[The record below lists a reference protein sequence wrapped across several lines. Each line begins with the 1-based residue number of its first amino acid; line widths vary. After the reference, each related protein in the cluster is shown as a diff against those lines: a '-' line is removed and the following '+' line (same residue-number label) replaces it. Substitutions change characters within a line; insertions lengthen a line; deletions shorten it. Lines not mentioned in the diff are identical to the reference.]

1 MQLKDIS
8 VIKDNRS
15 ECYSIMGITNIEE
28 YINYVKSVYENRGG
42 IFGQRDALKSSS
54 AIKIRKRMIK
64 DIGRGTVL
72 PPIVIGL
79 LLPNEAFD
87 KISEVVEIGN
97 TLSAEFVSS
106 LVDNVSVE
114 NISLIDGMQRTTAI
128 IESLTVDNS
137 IAENKIRIEFWAVRN
152 INNLIYRM
160 LILNTGQ
167 VPWNVRRQLEVL
179 FSPIK
184 ETIIARIPSTTIYS
198 IDDERRRRSASS
210 QFQGNDII
218 EMFLAFGSRKEKIEL
233 KERIA
238 EEFTRLDFIE
248 TSDKNNL
255 MDYFIRCFDM
265 LNNLDAELGKIKD
278 ESEYDGKKPKF
289 FNGYDLFS
297 SQPARIGFMVALATK
312 ILGRPGTD
320 KDTNLQDAS
329 LVKIESNFKA
339 LIGKI
344 NSIEEKELPEFLSFN
359 VLNEIIDKP
368 SSKVGDFERTFFKE
382 AFTALIEQDFQI
394 DNFESCW
401 RAY

>member
-1 MQLKDIS
+1 M
-8 VIKDNRS
+8 
-15 ECYSIMGITNIEE
+15 
-28 YINYVKSVYENRGG
+28 
-42 IFGQRDALKSSS
+42 
-54 AIKIRKRMIK
+54 
-64 DIGRGTVL
+64 
-72 PPIVIGL
+72 L
-79 LLPNEAFD
+79 LSNEAFD

-106 LVDNVSVE
+106 LVGNVSAE

-137 IAENKIRIEFWAVRN
+137 IADNKIRIEFWAVRN

-184 ETIIARIPSTTIYS
+184 ETIRTRIPSATIYS
-198 IDDERRRRSASS
+198 IDDERRRSASS

-320 KDTNLQDAS
+320 KDANLQDAS

>member
-1 MQLKDIS
+1 MNLTNIS

-15 ECYSIMGITNIEE
+15 ECYSIMGLTNIEE

-42 IFGQRDALKSSS
+42 ISGQRDALKSSS

-106 LVDNVSVE
+106 LVGNVSVE
-114 NISLIDGMQRTTAI
+114 NISLIDGMQRTSAI

-184 ETIIARIPSTTIYS
+184 ETIRTRIPSATIYS
-198 IDDERRRRSASS
+198 IDDERRRSASS

-320 KDTNLQDAS
+320 KDANLQDAS
-329 LVKIESNFKA
+329 LIKIESNFKA

-344 NSIEEKELPEFLSFN
+344 NSIEDKELPEFLSFN

>member
-1 MQLKDIS
+1 MNLTNIS

-15 ECYSIMGITNIEE
+15 ECYSIMGLTNIEE

-42 IFGQRDALKSSS
+42 ISGQRDALKSSS
-54 AIKIRKRMIK
+54 AIKIRKRMIR

-106 LVDNVSVE
+106 LVGNVSVE

-184 ETIIARIPSTTIYS
+184 ETIRTRIPSATIYS
-198 IDDERRRRSASS
+198 IDDERRRSASS

-320 KDTNLQDAS
+320 KDANLQDAS
-329 LVKIESNFKA
+329 LIKIESNFKA

-344 NSIEEKELPEFLSFN
+344 NSIEDKELPEFLSFN

>member
-1 MQLKDIS
+1 MNFTNIS

-15 ECYSIMGITNIEE
+15 ECYSIMGLISIKE
-28 YINYVKSVYENRGG
+28 YIEYVKSVYEKRGG
-42 IFGQRDALKSSS
+42 ILGQRDALKSSS
-54 AIKIRKRMIK
+54 AIKIRKRMIR
-64 DIGRGTVL
+64 DITSGTVL

-79 LLPNEAFD
+79 LLSNDEFD
-87 KISEVVEIGN
+87 KISSTSKSEN
-97 TLSAEFVSS
+97 TLSTEFVS
-106 LVDNVSVE
+106 LILNRVSPG

-128 IESLTVDNS
+128 MESLSTDDS
-137 IAENKIRIEFWAVRN
+137 IANNIIRVEFWVVKN

-184 ETIIARIPSTTIYS
+184 ETIRERIPNAIIYS
-198 IDDERRRRSASS
+198 IDDEKRRSASS
-210 QFQGNDII
+210 QFQGNDVI

-255 MDYFIRCFDM
+255 MDYFIRCFSM
-265 LNNLDAELGKIKD
+265 LNALDEKLGLIKV
-278 ESEYDGKKPKF
+278 ESEYDDGKKPKF

-297 SQPARIGFMVALATK
+297 SQPARIGFMVALAVK

-320 KDTNLQDAS
+320 KDASLQDAS
-329 LVKIESNFKA
+329 LVKIESNFEV
-339 LIGKI
+339 LIDKI
-344 NSIEEKELPEFLSFN
+344 NSIEEERLTEFLAFN

-382 AFTALIEQDFQI
+382 AFTSLIEQDFQVN
-394 DNFESCW
+394 NFESCW

>member
-1 MQLKDIS
+1 MNLTNIS

-15 ECYSIMGITNIEE
+15 ECYSIMGVTNIEE

-42 IFGQRDALKSSS
+42 ISGQRDALKSSS

-106 LVDNVSVE
+106 LVDSVSVE

-184 ETIIARIPSTTIYS
+184 ETIRTRIPNATIYS
-198 IDDERRRRSASS
+198 IDDERRRSASS

-278 ESEYDGKKPKF
+278 ESEYGGKKPKF

-320 KDTNLQDAS
+320 KDANLQDAS

>member
-1 MQLKDIS
+1 MNLTNIS

-15 ECYSIMGITNIEE
+15 ECYSIMGVTNIEE

-42 IFGQRDALKSSS
+42 ISGQRDALKSSS

-137 IAENKIRIEFWAVRN
+137 IVENKIRIEFWAVRN

-198 IDDERRRRSASS
+198 IDDERRRSASS
-210 QFQGNDII
+210 QYQGNDII

-297 SQPARIGFMVALATK
+297 SQPARIGFMVALAIK

-320 KDTNLQDAS
+320 KDANIQDAS
-329 LVKIESNFKA
+329 LIKIESNFKA

-382 AFTALIEQDFQI
+382 AFTALIEQDFKI

>member
-15 ECYSIMGITNIEE
+15 ECYSIMGVTNIEE

-106 LVDNVSVE
+106 LVGNVSVE

-128 IESLTVDNS
+128 IESLTIDNS

-198 IDDERRRRSASS
+198 IDDERRRSASS

-297 SQPARIGFMVALATK
+297 SQPARIGFMVALAIK

-320 KDTNLQDAS
+320 KDANIQDAS
-329 LVKIESNFKA
+329 LIKIESNFKA
-339 LIGKI
+339 LIDKI
-344 NSIEEKELPEFLSFN
+344 NSIEEKERPEFLSFN

>member
-1 MQLKDIS
+1 MNLTNIS

-42 IFGQRDALKSSS
+42 ISGQRDALKSSS

-79 LLPNEAFD
+79 LLPDEAFD

-106 LVDNVSVE
+106 LVGNVSVE

-137 IAENKIRIEFWAVRN
+137 IADNKIRIEFWAVRN

-184 ETIIARIPSTTIYS
+184 ETIRTRIPSATIYS
-198 IDDERRRRSASS
+198 IDDERRRSTSS

-265 LNNLDAELGKIKD
+265 LNNLDAKLGKIKD

-297 SQPARIGFMVALATK
+297 SQPARIGFMVALAIK

-320 KDTNLQDAS
+320 KDANLQDAS

-344 NSIEEKELPEFLSFN
+344 NSIEEKKLPEFLSFN

>member
-1 MQLKDIS
+1 MNLTNIS

-15 ECYSIMGITNIEE
+15 ECYSIMGVTNIEE

-42 IFGQRDALKSSS
+42 ISGQRDALKSSS

-79 LLPNEAFD
+79 LLSNEAFD

-106 LVDNVSVE
+106 LVGNISAE

-137 IAENKIRIEFWAVRN
+137 IADNKIRIEFWAVRN

-184 ETIIARIPSTTIYS
+184 ETISTRIPSATIYS
-198 IDDERRRRSASS
+198 IDDERRRSASS

-297 SQPARIGFMVALATK
+297 SQPARIGFMVALAIK

-320 KDTNLQDAS
+320 KDANLQDAS
-329 LVKIESNFKA
+329 LVKIESDFKA
-339 LIGKI
+339 LIDKI
-344 NSIEEKELPEFLSFN
+344 NSIEEKRLSEFLSFN

>member
-1 MQLKDIS
+1 MNLTNIS

-42 IFGQRDALKSSS
+42 ISGQRDALKSSS

-79 LLPNEAFD
+79 LLSNEAFD

-106 LVDNVSVE
+106 LVGNVSAE

-137 IAENKIRIEFWAVRN
+137 IADNKIRIEFWAVRN

-184 ETIIARIPSTTIYS
+184 ETIRTRIPSATIYS
-198 IDDERRRRSASS
+198 IDDERRRSASS

-320 KDTNLQDAS
+320 KDANLQDAS

>member
-1 MQLKDIS
+1 MNLTNIS

-15 ECYSIMGITNIEE
+15 ECYSIMGLTNIEE

-42 IFGQRDALKSSS
+42 ISGQRDALKSSS

-79 LLPNEAFD
+79 LLSNEAFD

-106 LVDNVSVE
+106 LVGNVSAE

-137 IAENKIRIEFWAVRN
+137 IADNKIRIEFWAVRN

-184 ETIIARIPSTTIYS
+184 ETISTRIPSATIYS
-198 IDDERRRRSASS
+198 IDDERRRSASS

-320 KDTNLQDAS
+320 KDANLQDAS